1 MVIEIPIIGS
11 LALGTGTILE
21 RLVLKNKKIGIKLY
35 QVVSFLAILLASIP
49 LLFFFWKLDSG
60 AFELKNIL
68 IFIGVIICSIFAN
81 LLIFYSEKWE
91 RITNLEPARILEP
104 LFVILLTLGLG
115 IFIANWDNESPK
127 IIIPAL
133 IASIALIFSHI
144 RKHHLQFNKYF
155 IAAIFGSF
163 FFALELVLSS
173 LILEFYSAITF
184 YFLRCLFVF
193 AISLAIF
200 RPKFNPL
207 NKKTSFII
215 LLTGAIW
222 VVYRVIIYFGYLNYG
237 IIFTTLMIM
246 LGPIV
251 IYILANRFL
260 KEKLNWKN
268 IVASI
273 IIIACVLYATLI

>member
-11 LALGTGTILE
+11 VALGTGTILE
-21 RLVLKNKKIGIKLY
+21 RLILKNKKIGIKLY
-35 QVVSFLAILLASIP
+35 QVASFLAIILALIP
-49 LLFFFWKLDSG
+49 LLFFFWKIDSG
-60 AFELKNIL
+60 AFALKNIL
-68 IFIGVIICSIFAN
+68 IFAGVIICSIFAN

-91 RITNLEPARILEP
+91 KITNLEPARILEP

-115 IFIANWDNESPK
+115 FFILNWDNENPK
-127 IIIPAL
+127 VIIPAL
-133 IASIALIFSHI
+133 IASIALIFPHI
-144 RKHHLQFNKYF
+144 KKHHFQFNKYF

-173 LILEFYSAITF
+173 LILEFYSAVTF

-193 AISLAIF
+193 AISFAIF

-207 NKKTSFII
+207 NKKTSLII

-222 VVYRVIIYFGYLNYG
+222 VVYRIVVYFGYLNYG

-268 IVASI
+268 IVSSI
-273 IIIACVLYATLI
+273 IIIACVLYATLT

>member
-1 MVIEIPIIGS
+1 MVIELPIIGS
-11 LALGTGTILE
+11 LALGTGTVLE

-35 QVVSFLAILLASIP
+35 QVVSFLAIVLALIP
-49 LLFFFWKLDSG
+49 FLFFFWKINSG

-68 IFIGVIICSIFAN
+68 IFVGVIICSIFAN

-91 RITNLEPARILEP
+91 KITNLEPAKLLEP

-115 IFIANWDNESPK
+115 FLIADWDNESPK
-127 IIIPAL
+127 VIIPAI
-133 IASIALIFSHI
+133 IAALALIFSHV

-155 IAAIFGSF
+155 IATIFGSL

-173 LILEFYSAITF
+173 FILEFYSSITF
-184 YFLRCLFVF
+184 YFLRCLSVLI
-193 AISLAIF
+193 ISLAIF
-200 RPKFNPL
+200 RPKFKAL
-207 NKKTSFII
+207 DKKTSGII
-215 LLTGAIW
+215 LLTGIIW
-222 VVYRVIIYFGYLNYG
+222 VVYRMMIYFGYLHYG

-251 IYILANRFL
+251 VYILANRLL

-268 IVASI
+268 IVSSI
-273 IIIACVLYATLI
+273 IIIACVLYATLS